1 MNSEVIAHARS
12 WIGTPYLHQAA
23 VKGVGCDCAGLVRG
37 IWRMVHG
44 SEITDIPAYTP
55 DWSEPQ
61 GDELLLR
68 TVAQWFHPVADG
80 PLAHGQLIVFRMRR
94 GLIAKHLGLV
104 ATDGAAPSFIHAYCG
119 HGVVESPLSAPWQ
132 RRIVAR
138 FTFSQGD

>member
-12 WIGTPYLHQAA
+12 WIGTPYLHQAS

-37 IWRMVHG
+37 IWRTVHG

-61 GDELLLR
+61 GDEYRLR
-68 TVAQWFHPVADG
+68 TVAQWFRPVADG

-104 ATDGAAPSFIHAYCG
+104 ATDGAALSFIHAYCG